1 MVLPRLILNQFF
13 FNIDSND
20 LDTGVERTLSLWVM
34 LNQEPVVFL
43 GVVEA
48 LQGDRGRSEGGNGTW
63 TCPEE
68 GHEGGVR
75 TGGHGV

>member
-1 MVLPRLILNQFF
+1 MVLPRLILSQFLF
-13 FNIDSND
+13 DIASND
-20 LDTGVERTLSLWVM
+20 LDTGVECMQSLWEM
-34 LNQEPVVFL
+34 LNQEPLVPL

-48 LQGDRGRSEGGNGTW
+48 LQGDCGSSGGNTTW